1 MGKSSEHLQ
10 PLATPPFYAIDC
22 SLGSALFICP
32 TITLGGL
39 MVDEES
45 GAVRR
50 KDGSVIDGLYAVGR
64 SAAGIPSRGYVS
76 GLAIADGVFSGR
88 RAGRHVAGKDRK

>member
-1 MGKSSEHLQ
+1 MGKSAGQLQ

-22 SLGSALFICP
+22 SLGNELFLSP

-39 MVDEES
+39 VVDEES
-45 GAVRR
+45 GAVKN

-64 SAAGIPSRGYVS
+64 NAAGIPSGGYVS
-76 GLAIADGVFSGR
+76 GLAIADAVFSAR
-88 RAGRHVAGKDRK
+88 RAGRHVAGAGRK